1 MVEYQEDKSNVKVTN
16 VLMKV
21 RKVLEVGE
29 NITLSRQ
36 QVAIL
41 KKWRKNK
48 GCGGVREEFYTKF
61 KPEN

>member
-36 QVAIL
+36 QVA
-41 KKWRKNK
+41 
-48 GCGGVREEFYTKF
+48 F
-61 KPEN
+61 

>member
-41 KKWRKNK
+41 KEWLKIR
-48 GCGGVREEFYTKF
+48 GCGSLKEDFYTRF
-61 KPEN
+61 IPEN